1 MLEYDRIITRT
12 NINVLLNIG
21 PGGGCRKEKKRGKKK
36 TFLTLPVITLDVTT
50 SCKIYTNY
58 IFDFIVRMNSY
69 DVK

>member
-1 MLEYDRIITRT
+1 MQE
-12 NINVLLNIG
+12 G
-21 PGGGCRKEKKRGKKK
+21 KKRGKKK

-50 SCKIYTNY
+50 SCKIYANY

>member
-1 MLEYDRIITRT
+1 MLDYDRTITRT

-21 PGGGCRKEKKRGKKK
+21 PWAGYRKERKEVKK
-36 TFLTLPVITLDVTT
+36 TFQTLPVITLGVIT

>member
-1 MLEYDRIITRT
+1 MTELITRT
-12 NINVLLNIG
+12 NINVLLTTLGHG
-21 PGGGCRKEKKRGKKK
+21 PGAGRKKQEVKK
-36 TFLTLPVITLDVTT
+36 TFLTLPVITLGVIT

>member
-1 MLEYDRIITRT
+1 MLDYDRTITRT

-21 PGGGCRKEKKRGKKK
+21 PWAAYRKEKKEVKKIS
-36 TFLTLPVITLDVTT
+36 FQTLPVITLGVIT

-58 IFDFIVRMNSY
+58 VFDFIVRMNSC